1 MKVVAGTDV
10 GGTWH
15 AGWLFSSTPGTASS
29 AAGASAAPMPGI
41 AKAQESLPE
50 PPESDTPD
58 NQEIHPETPEPDAP
72 EDQEVH
78 PEASTAEEVLQSPEA
93 AVSEEAHSQGE
104 L

>member
-1 MKVVAGTDV
+1 MAGTDV

-15 AGWLFSSTPGTASS
+15 AGWLFSSAPGTASS
-29 AAGASAAPMPGI
+29 AAGASAAPMPDI
-41 AKAQESLPE
+41 PNNQESHPE
-50 PPESDTPD
+50 APVSDTPD
-58 NQEIHPETPEPDAP
+58 NQEMHPETPEPDAP
-72 EDQEVH
+72 EDQEAH